1 MHPALSIVLFTTASG
16 AGFALLLLLGLG
28 APLGLLPESSWFAF
42 VALAAAIA
50 LAVAGLGSSAFH
62 LGRPERAWRA
72 FSQWRSSWLSREGV
86 LSVLTFVPTAIFAI
100 GWVFFGT
107 TRGFIGLCG
116 IVAAALAAGTIYCT
130 GMIYASLKPIHQWHN
145 GWVVPGYLALGLMGG
160 LLVLDFLVRLWVRHA
175 TGLALLTLVIVGI
188 AWWLKTRYWLF
199 IDTTSAPTTVASA
212 TALGSRGRVRLFE
225 SPHTEEN
232 YLLKE
237 MGFQIARKH
246 ARRLRRIAWLTG
258 FALPGLASLVALI
271 LWGVPGTVAA
281 GLALASAAFGLVVER
296 WLFFAEAKH
305 TVTLYYGADA
315 V

>member
-1 MHPALSIVLFTTASG
+1 M
-16 AGFALLLLLGLG
+16 
-28 APLGLLPESSWFAF
+28 
-42 VALAAAIA
+42 
-50 LAVAGLGSSAFH
+50 
-62 LGRPERAWRA
+62 
-72 FSQWRSSWLSREGV
+72 
-86 LSVLTFVPTAIFAI
+86 LTFAPTAIFAI

-271 LWGVPGTVAA
+271 LWGVPGTWRPGSHWPVPHSVSSSSA
-281 GLALASAAFGLVVER
+281 GCFSPR
-296 WLFFAEAKH
+296 RSTRSPCI
-305 TVTLYYGADA
+305 TVPTRFEIRRAGGGGSGAGADLRGGIWGG
-315 V
+315 VDKGGGGSYVWPRVPRP